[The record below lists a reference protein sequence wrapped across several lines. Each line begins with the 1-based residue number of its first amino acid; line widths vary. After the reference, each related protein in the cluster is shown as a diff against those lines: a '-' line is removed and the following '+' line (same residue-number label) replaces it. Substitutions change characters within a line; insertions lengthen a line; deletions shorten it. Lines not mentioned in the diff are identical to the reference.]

1 MNQKTSMQELVEV
14 IYAAKQATL
23 KDIKFSHLDNED
35 LNFKISLDEMVDFLN
50 NAFSIEATKLSD
62 AFDYGYLQAELRQNA
77 EVTNGDEYVKKF
89 FKKNEDISS
98 KV

>member
-1 MNQKTSMQELVEV
+1 MNQKTSMQELIEV

-23 KDIKFSHLDNED
+23 KDIKFSHLDVED

-50 NAFSIEATKLSD
+50 NAYSIEATKLSN
-62 AFDYGYLQAELRQNA
+62 AFDYGYLQAELKQNA
-77 EVTNGDEYVKKF
+77 EVTSGDEYVNKF
-89 FKKNEDISS
+89 YQKNADISS